1 MRGSAI
7 GKVALAAAAG
17 AGATYLLDPDRGRAR
32 RAQLRDQTRATVRRD
47 VRMVQRRVRYDR
59 GRLEGA
65 IHRASDRNHEPPA
78 NDLVLVDKV
87 RSEAMGRMPE
97 IESRVSL
104 DACNRV
110 VTLRGELDDAGD
122 IMRLEAAVRAV
133 PGVEGVVNLV
143 HRPGEVAP
151 NKADA
156 VNAGR
161 SSR

>member
-1 MRGSAI
+1 MRGFAL

-17 AGATYLLDPDRGRAR
+17 AGATYLLDPDRGKAR
-32 RAQLRDQTRATVRRD
+32 RARLRDQTRATVRRD
-47 VRMVQRRVRYDR
+47 VRTVQRRVRYGR

-65 IHRASDRNHEPPA
+65 LHRASDRNHEPPA
-78 NDLVLVDKV
+78 NDQVLVDKV
-87 RSEAMGRMPE
+87 RSEAMGRLPE
-97 IESRVSL
+97 IEHHISV

-110 VTLRGELDDAGD
+110 VTLRGELDDPAAV
-122 IMRLEAAVRAV
+122 MRLEAAVRAV

-156 VNAGR
+156 LNATR
-161 SSR
+161 

>member
-1 MRGSAI
+1 
-7 GKVALAAAAG
+7 
-17 AGATYLLDPDRGRAR
+17 
-32 RAQLRDQTRATVRRD
+32 
-47 VRMVQRRVRYDR
+47 
-59 GRLEGA
+59 
-65 IHRASDRNHEPPA
+65 
-78 NDLVLVDKV
+78 
-87 RSEAMGRMPE
+87 MPE